1 MSNLLWMDFETRSG
15 NDIKRGAH
23 VYAEDSEAILCTYAF
38 GDGPVQVWEPL
49 NTPGVPLDLHTALS
63 DAGTVLYFHNVD
75 FDRTQMLRWEW
86 CRAYDLSPMRF
97 YCTMVAAR
105 MAGMP
110 GALDD
115 LCKALGLSEQYAKKD
130 GRALIRKFCVP
141 NKLGHYT
148 QPWEA
153 PEAWQAFV
161 DYARMDIVSMREAAR
176 RIPQVFTHDERVFYA
191 YTALMNDRGITIDR
205 ALAYQGMVQ
214 SDALK
219 ARYRDAGVELG
230 REYVAEQNSLGN
242 SKITELSISSQK
254 AIMDM
259 LRTYG
264 VTLKDA
270 RGTTLEEFLDSSQAD
285 KLPPE
290 LQQVLATRIKA
301 NKAATSKYKTI
312 LAGLSSDDR
321 CRGTIGF
328 YGAQRTGRD
337 AGRRIQPQNLA
348 RPDMVGS
355 KMTFNGVKR
364 EFGMEEAA
372 EIIKRGLAPFL
383 FENPLQLM
391 SDCVR
396 GTIVA
401 APGRRLCQADL
412 ANIEGRVCPW
422 LANESGKLQ
431 YFRDFDNGTIP
442 FDNYVMAYAGAFHVK
457 PDTVTSAQ
465 RGIGKIQEL
474 ASQFG
479 GSVGAYMTFAAAYN
493 IDVDQLG
500 LGILAN
506 ADENLVAE
514 ARGKLPWYKKNM
526 LAQMY
531 GLSDDVWTGLM
542 VAILGWR
549 RAHPNI
555 KASWYTAEDAFRAA
569 INNPGVRFRMARDT
583 FCMTTNTWM
592 LVELPSKRTLVYPM
606 AREVEDDGGRTRLA
620 FTSVNP
626 FTKKWGTIYTGGPR
640 LIENLTQA
648 MARDC
653 LLYNI
658 PAVESAG
665 YPIVLR
671 IHDELI
677 CEAPDRPEFTGD
689 GLAEIMSRVPS
700 WCADM
705 PMQAK
710 GETYYRYQK

>member
-1 MSNLLWMDFETRSG
+1 MNNRLWIDFETRSG

-38 GDGPVQVWEPL
+38 DDGPVQVWEPL
-49 NTPGVPLDLHTALS
+49 NTPGTPVGLHAALS
-63 DAGTVLYFHNVD
+63 DPKTVLHFHNVD
-75 FDRTQMLRWEW
+75 FDRTQMLSWGW
-86 CRAYDLSPMRF
+86 CKGYDLSPMRF
-97 YCTMVAAR
+97 FCTMVAAR

-110 GALDD
+110 GSLDD

-130 GRALIRKFCVP
+130 GNALIRKFCKP
-141 NKLGHYT
+141 NKLGQYL

-153 PEAWQAFV
+153 PVEWEAFIE
-161 DYARMDIVSMREAAR
+161 YARMDIVSMREAMR
-176 RIPQVFTHDERVFYA
+176 RIPQVFSSDERVFYA
-191 YTALMNDRGITIDR
+191 YTSVMNDRGITIDR
-205 ALAYQGMVQ
+205 ELAYQGMVQ

-219 ARYRDAGVELG
+219 ARYRAQGVDLG
-230 REYVAEQNSLGN
+230 RDYVAAQNEAGN
-242 SKITELSISSQK
+242 SKLKELSISSQK

-259 LRTYG
+259 LRHFG
-264 VTLKDA
+264 VVLPDA
-270 RGTTLEEFLDSSQAD
+270 RGTTLEEFLDSAQAD

-312 LAGLSSDDR
+312 LAGLNADSR
-321 CRGTIGF
+321 CRGTISF

-355 KMTFNGVKR
+355 KRTIDGVRR

-372 EIIKRGLAPFL
+372 DIIKRGLAPFL
-383 FENPLQLM
+383 FDNPLQLM

-422 LANESGKLQ
+422 LAEEAWKLQ
-431 YFRDFDNGTIP
+431 YFRDFDSGAIP
-442 FDNYVMAYAGAFHVK
+442 FDNYVMAYSGAFNVK
-457 PDTVTSAQ
+457 PDAVTSAQ

-479 GSVGAYMTFAAAYN
+479 GSVGAYVTFATGYN

-500 LGILAN
+500 LGILDS
-506 ADENLVAE
+506 ADSTLIAE
-514 ARGKLPWYKKNM
+514 ARSKLPWYKKNM
-526 LAQMY
+526 PAQMY

-549 RAHPNI
+549 KTHPNI
-555 KASWYTAEDAFRAA
+555 KASWYAAEDAFKAA
-569 INNPGVRFRMARDT
+569 IHNPGIRFRMARDT
-583 FCMTTNTWM
+583 YCMTTNTWM

-606 AREVEDDGGRTRLA
+606 AREVEGPGGRTRLA

-626 FTKKWGTIYTGGPR
+626 FTKKWGTVYTGGPR

-653 LLYNI
+653 LFYNI

-671 IHDELI
+671 VHDELI
-677 CEAPDRPEFTGD
+677 SEPLDRPEFTGD
-689 GLAEIMSRVPS
+689 GLAEIMSRVPA